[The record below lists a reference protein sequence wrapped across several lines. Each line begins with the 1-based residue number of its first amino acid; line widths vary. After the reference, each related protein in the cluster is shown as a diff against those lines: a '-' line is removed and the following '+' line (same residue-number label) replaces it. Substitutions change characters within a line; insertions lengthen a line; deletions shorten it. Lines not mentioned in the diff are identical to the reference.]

1 MADSKLSAL
10 PALAATPAGTD
21 EVYIRD
27 ISEPAADQSKRITV
41 TNLLGSVH
49 AESHTHV
56 SHTGITA
63 TDHHSN
69 ANDHASSHTHASH
82 TGIGATDH
90 HSNANDHA
98 QDSDI
103 VVASFFVENPVAT
116 DDQAFHRVPF
126 AATLLQVDYLC
137 VGGTNWVGQVEEAD
151 TNGLNG
157 VATQAADTTA
167 TAGTNVQVT
176 SFSNSSL
183 ASGAYLKLRSTSI
196 SGTPTSLVVTVQYRK
211 A

>member
-1 MADSKLSAL
+1 MASGTIGT
-10 PALAATPAGTD
+10 LAARPAAGTAD
-21 EVYIRD
+21 RFYYATDTRELFRD
-27 ISEPAADQSKRITV
+27 TGAVWEEI
-41 TNLLGSVH
+41 L
-49 AESHTHV
+49 V
-56 SHTGITA
+56 SHADLSDVTA
-63 TDHHSN
+63 NQH
-69 ANDHASSHTHASH
+69 HASSHTHTSH

-103 VVASFFVENPVAT
+103 VVVTFFIENPVDT

-151 TNGLNG
+151 TNGLNA

-167 TAGTNVQVT
+167 TAGTNAQVT
-176 SFSNSSL
+176 SFSNASL

-196 SGTPTSLVVTVQYRK
+196 SGTPTSLVVTIQYRK

>member
-49 AESHTHV
+49 AE
-56 SHTGITA
+56 
-63 TDHHSN
+63 
-69 ANDHASSHTHASH
+69 SHTHASH

-157 VATQAADTTA
+157 VATQTSDTTA
-167 TAGTNVQVT
+167 TAGTNAQVT
-176 SFSNSSL
+176 S
-183 ASGAYLKLRSTSI
+183 
-196 SGTPTSLVVTVQYRK
+196 
-211 A
+211 